1 MHFIGGQTHPL
12 DLPEIRTRIAMFLDI
27 TDCISCMQVNKAW
40 HHDFAGSVWHT
51 VDFEDNE
58 TFAEIPPTT
67 VTKYGHL
74 IRRAINIVKE
84 DHISALLNPAIKSLL
99 VVKFNITNNPVSR
112 ALFFDVFHQ
121 NKTSITTLELSASLI
136 DPETDEDQRTNA
148 IYFVTLD
155 MPVSGSKLT
164 HLYLCSLNLTRH
176 NFSDILH
183 YSPKLYYVHMFGV
196 LLLANKPHFELARH
210 YGVKTLVA
218 PMGQVWVPD
227 PLSPQSPTL
236 FFHFPHLLTWKDP
249 THSFPAP
256 KVEMCDLRAE
266 LFHYC
271 PHLVNIDF
279 ENEESEP
286 DDVADLLGE
295 AFNRLQSCRIYYS
308 LLNKTTVVGILQH
321 QDSLTHLDLA
331 LTEDLTDPLL
341 PDPNPYTKNLVLLI
355 LRSCRNLR
363 IFRAEG
369 YQMDID
375 LAEDYRW
382 SCNGLM
388 EMRFRFQ
395 GLDTFAAID
404 DCLEQLSAMK
414 SQGLDGTETSE
425 RSLSLRIC
433 QKLLPLKKL
442 QIVWLGSKD
451 YYLASH

>member
-1 MHFIGGQTHPL
+1 MYLIGGQTHPL

-27 TDCISCMQVNKAW
+27 TDCISCMQVNKTW
-40 HHDFAGSVWHT
+40 HRDFAGSVWHT

-58 TFAEIPPTT
+58 TFAEISPTT

-112 ALFFDVFHQ
+112 AFFFDVFHQ
-121 NKTSITTLELSASLI
+121 NKASITTLELSASLL

-148 IYFVTLD
+148 IYFMTLD

-164 HLYLCSLNLTRH
+164 HLYLCSLNFTRH

-183 YSPKLYYVHMFGV
+183 YSPKLHYVHMFGV
-196 LLLANKPHFELARH
+196 MLLANKPHFELVHH
-210 YGVKTLVA
+210 YGVKMLVA
-218 PMGQVWVPD
+218 PMVQ
-227 PLSPQSPTL
+227 
-236 FFHFPHLLTWKDP
+236 
-249 THSFPAP
+249 
-256 KVEMCDLRAE
+256 MCDLRAE
-266 LFHYC
+266 FLHYC
-271 PHLVNIDF
+271 PHLVNTDF

-286 DDVADLLGE
+286 DDVADLLVE

-321 QDSLTHLDLA
+321 QDTLTHLELA
-331 LTEDLTDPLL
+331 LTEDLTDPSLS
-341 PDPNPYTKNLVLLI
+341 DPNPYAKNLVLLI

-369 YQMDID
+369 HQMDID
-375 LAEDYRW
+375 LAEDYGW
-382 SCNGLM
+382 SCIDLI

-395 GLDTFAAID
+395 GLDTFVAID

-442 QIVWLGSKD
+442 QTVWLDSKD
-451 YYLASH
+451 YSLATH